1 MKGKQMTEAQAIR
14 YITEAFRARVVP
26 LSEIVKLRSLKS
38 LNAELYAQMDNEG
51 AFDEPWWLD
60 YQE

>member
-1 MKGKQMTEAQAIR
+1 MTQDQAIR

-26 LSEIVKLRSLKS
+26 LSDIVKVRSLNK
-38 LNAELYAQMDNEG
+38 LNAELHAQMDDEG

-60 YQE
+60 YEE

>member
-1 MKGKQMTEAQAIR
+1 MKGKPMTQDQAIR

-26 LSEIVKLRSLKS
+26 LSEIVKVRSLNT
-38 LNAELYAQMDNEG
+38 LNAELYAQMDDEG

-60 YQE
+60 YK

>member
-1 MKGKQMTEAQAIR
+1 MTEAQAIR

-26 LSEIVKLRSLKS
+26 LSDIVKMRSLNA
-38 LNAELYAQMDNEG
+38 LNAELHAQMDDEG

-60 YQE
+60 YEE

>member
-1 MKGKQMTEAQAIR
+1 MTEAQAIR

-26 LSEIVKLRSLKS
+26 LSDIVKMRSLNA
-38 LNAELYAQMDNEG
+38 LNAELHAQMDNEG

-60 YQE
+60 YEE

>member
-1 MKGKQMTEAQAIR
+1 MTEAQAIR

-26 LSEIVKLRSLKS
+26 LSEIVKVRSLNA
-38 LNAELYAQMDNEG
+38 LNAELHAQMDDEG

-60 YQE
+60 YEA

>member
-26 LSEIVKLRSLKS
+26 LSDIVKMRSLNA
-38 LNAELYAQMDNEG
+38 LNAELHAQMDNEG

-60 YQE
+60 YEE

>member
-1 MKGKQMTEAQAIR
+1 MTQDQAIR

-26 LSEIVKLRSLKS
+26 LSEIVKVRSLNT
-38 LNAELYAQMDNEG
+38 LNAELHAQMDDEG

-60 YQE
+60 YEE